1 MILNSIFSERLKQ
14 RRHEVGITAGELA
27 KRTGIS
33 RATIHR
39 YENGQ
44 IKNIRLPS
52 IESIAYQLQV
62 NPDWLLG
69 KTDNQR
75 ERTGDNLKDVK
86 HIITALARSIRGSEL
101 LIFDGKTLD
110 DLQRMQLATGLETV
124 VSMCENLYKK

>member
-1 MILNSIFSERLKQ
+1 MILNSIFSERLKK
-14 RRHEVGITAGELA
+14 RRQEVGMTAGELA

-52 IESIAYQLQV
+52 IESIAFQLQV

-101 LIFDGKTLD
+101 LIFDGKTLN
-110 DLQRMQLATGLETV
+110 DLQCMQLATGLETV
-124 VSMCENLYKK
+124 ISMCENLYKK